1 MNFNCFFPDTLTQIF
16 ANSVNMHKTSNI
28 NNKNIYIIWLLQ
40 SRFFCAFD
48 YEKWIQLSFP
58 SSYDFW
64 DAHIKINDGF
74 YTHFN
79 PSQYTHGVQIS
90 KTVNVRGTI
99 SLGNSFSVSSNLV
112 IHLPCD
118 PDVSLLGIY
127 PKEEKKCVSIE
138 THMFIIALLLELKSS
153 LTDEWINS
161 LRYSHTVE
169 SYLTI

>member
-1 MNFNCFFPDTLTQIF
+1 M
-16 ANSVNMHKTSNI
+16 
-28 NNKNIYIIWLLQ
+28 
-40 SRFFCAFD
+40 
-48 YEKWIQLSFP
+48 
-58 SSYDFW
+58 
-64 DAHIKINDGF
+64 
-74 YTHFN
+74 
-79 PSQYTHGVQIS
+79 
-90 KTVNVRGTI
+90 NVRGTI

-112 IHLPCD
+112 IRLPCD